1 MSADEVFEYHPDW
14 SAKYALKVIREHDA
28 DWAEFVADYGQRDT
42 YDGADVLMFLGY

>member
-1 MSADEVFEYHPDW
+1 MNSFEVFLYHPDW
-14 SAKYALKVIREHDA
+14 SAKYALKLIREHDA